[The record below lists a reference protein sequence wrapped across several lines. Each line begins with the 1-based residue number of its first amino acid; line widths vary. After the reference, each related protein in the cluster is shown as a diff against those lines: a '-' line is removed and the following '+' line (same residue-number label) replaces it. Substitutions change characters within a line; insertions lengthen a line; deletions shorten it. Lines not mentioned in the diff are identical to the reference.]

1 MSISLREI
9 QLVSA
14 NPAPFQEEFQWRIR
28 LDVHEEIP
36 ADIEFK
42 VIWVCSAA
50 ESNTDQVLEDCEV
63 GPLALGTNELLL
75 PHDAP
80 DWRAIPPEHLLSVG
94 FLIISVRYQDR
105 EFLRIAHFVNVALSN
120 KGANC
125 PSSIEIEGLRRNVLT
140 GRPQINSRAIDWDTP
155 MGDSMSGMQLDAPPP
170 GSYGECP
177 EGSRSNFSP
186 GRSRGG
192 ELSNVSCF
200 SDFGASAEGS
210 QACKELSGGPVA
222 LPCPGRPKPAQVTA
236 PAVHAP

>member
-80 DWRAIPPEHLLSVG
+80 DWRAIPPDQLLSVG
-94 FLIISVRYQDR
+94 FLIISARYQGK
-105 EFLRIAHFVNVALSN
+105 EFIRVAHFVNVALDASH
-120 KGANC
+120 GNC
-125 PSSIEIEGLRRNVLT
+125 PSTIDVAGMQRNVLT
-140 GRPQINSRAIDWDTP
+140 ARPQITARSIDWDLPTADSLSGLP
-155 MGDSMSGMQLDAPPP
+155 MDMDATGSQSNLP
-170 GSYGECP
+170 GSHTATSGE
-177 EGSRSNFSP
+177 FSH
-186 GRSRGG
+186 RGDF
-192 ELSNVSCF
+192 SNVSCPAGHR
-200 SDFGASAEGS
+200 DLAAPDGAPGRVALEKG
-210 QACKELSGGPVA
+210 APTA
-222 LPCPGRPKPAQVTA
+222 LPCPGTGLLPPTSVRLP
-236 PAVHAP
+236 